1 VDVEY
6 LSDHN
11 IKIHMPVQGKVLG
24 EADFASLQEYVQK
37 RACEIHPPPDDHN
50 DIRTRLQWAP
60 MTLFKGCEKL
70 DTNRPVMTAMM
81 HVTTTPETHADM
93 LREFQTESD
102 EFNSKQEHEKLG
114 WCRTFAS
121 MDGVTKV
128 LHMYTDDLHPLQ
140 SQLMRKPD
148 APKTG

>member
-1 VDVEY
+1 
-6 LSDHN
+6 
-11 IKIHMPVQGKVLG
+11 
-24 EADFASLQEYVQK
+24 
-37 RACEIHPPPDDHN
+37 
-50 DIRTRLQWAP
+50 
-60 MTLFKGCEKL
+60 
-70 DTNRPVMTAMM
+70 
-81 HVTTTPETHADM
+81 M